1 MDLCFLR
8 WFYNKFYDI
17 IKQIF
22 IRDVKYIMNELT
34 DILTKENNDKNHDDN
49 LYVNNIIV
57 KKNDIIK
64 SSKKVPYIA
73 TEKWIM
79 QLGERLVA

>member
-1 MDLCFLR
+1 
-8 WFYNKFYDI
+8 
-17 IKQIF
+17 
-22 IRDVKYIMNELT
+22 MNELT
-34 DILTKENNDKNHDDN
+34 DILTKENSDKNHDDN

-57 KKNDIIK
+57 KKNDTSKGIK
-64 SSKKVPYIA
+64 SFPYIA

>member
-1 MDLCFLR
+1 
-8 WFYNKFYDI
+8 
-17 IKQIF
+17 
-22 IRDVKYIMNELT
+22 MNELT
-34 DILTKENNDKNHDDN
+34 DILTKENSDKNPDDN

-64 SSKKVPYIA
+64 SGKIVPYIA

>member
-1 MDLCFLR
+1 
-8 WFYNKFYDI
+8 
-17 IKQIF
+17 
-22 IRDVKYIMNELT
+22 MNELT
-34 DILTKENNDKNHDDN
+34 DILTKENSDKNHDDN

-64 SSKKVPYIA
+64 SNKIVPYIA